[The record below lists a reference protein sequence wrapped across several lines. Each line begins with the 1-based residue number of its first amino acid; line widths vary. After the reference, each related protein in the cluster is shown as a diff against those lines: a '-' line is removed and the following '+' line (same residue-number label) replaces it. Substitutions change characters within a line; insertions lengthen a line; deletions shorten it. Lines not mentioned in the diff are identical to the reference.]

1 MLHLRKFVELK
12 LVSYLRLIS
21 PGVVS
26 DQPHRPDNLPDLFVV
41 GGEFLLGPLFVL
53 FDNIRNAI

>member
-1 MLHLRKFVELK
+1 M
-12 LVSYLRLIS
+12 S

-26 DQPHRPDNLPDLFVV
+26 YQPHRPDNLPDLFVV
-41 GGEFLLGPLFVL
+41 AGEFLLGPLFVL